1 MAQAS
6 STPVSFAPP
15 RPARRAGRL
24 LPIVLSLAGL
34 AFPATAAPQSAP
46 APPPGPRTSIGH
58 EGWSGSRWFE
68 RGLELH
74 EDGKWD
80 AAIEAFSKAI
90 EKGYREEV
98 ASFNIACGH
107 ARKGDKERAF
117 EWLEKAEASGFRL
130 SANLDDGDLDS
141 LRSDPR
147 FTRLKAKAR
156 QARAARDGEE
166 VRKAVSRF
174 DLLMGRSPR
183 NGRALYDVGRDL
195 LAAGEYDRAARA
207 FVAAAEAGRRE
218 GTALYNAACARALEG
233 RKAEALDLLG
243 RAVESGYDGPGHMRG
258 DDDLDAIRSEPRFAR
273 ILEDAEALSLDGF
286 PSLGARLLR
295 SQMKAEADEAASRF
309 RRYLKDHPRS
319 GRAFSNL
326 GTVHLAAEEDREA
339 ALAFAKALELGY
351 RRPATTYNLACAHA
365 RLKERDAAFARLEE
379 AIALGAVSADHLEED
394 DDLWNLRRDPRFGK
408 AVEKARKAGRDR

>member
-6 STPVSFAPP
+6 PTPVPLAPP
-15 RPARRAGRL
+15 RPSRRAGRL
-24 LPIVLSLAGL
+24 LPLVLSLAGL
-34 AFPATAAPQSAP
+34 VLPASAAPQPAP
-46 APPPGPRTSIGH
+46 APSPGPRTSIGH
-58 EGWSGSRWFE
+58 AGWSGARWFE

-74 EDGKWD
+74 EDGEWD
-80 AAIEAFSKAI
+80 AAIEAFTRAI
-90 EKGYREEV
+90 EKGHREEV

-117 EWLEKAEASGFRL
+117 EWLGKAEASGFRV
-130 SANLDDGDLDS
+130 SSNLDDGDLDS

-147 FTRLKAKAR
+147 FTELKAKAR
-156 QARAARDGEE
+156 RTRAARDGEE

-195 LAAGEYDRAARA
+195 LSAGEYDRAARA

-233 RKAEALDLLG
+233 RKAEALDLLE
-243 RAVESGYDGPGHMRG
+243 RAVEAGYDGPGHMRG
-258 DDDLDAIRSEPRFAR
+258 DDDLDAIRAEPRFAR
-273 ILEDAEALSLDGF
+273 ILENAEALSLDGF

-319 GRAFSNL
+319 GRAWSNL
-326 GTVHLAAEEDREA
+326 GTVRLAAEEDREA
-339 ALAFAKALELGY
+339 ALAFAKSLELGY

-365 RLKERDAAFARLEE
+365 RLKERDAAFARLDE
-379 AIALGAVSADHLEED
+379 AIALGAVSADHIEED
-394 DDLWNLRRDPRFGK
+394 DDLWNLRRDPRFEK
-408 AVEKARKAGRDR
+408 AVERARKTGRDR